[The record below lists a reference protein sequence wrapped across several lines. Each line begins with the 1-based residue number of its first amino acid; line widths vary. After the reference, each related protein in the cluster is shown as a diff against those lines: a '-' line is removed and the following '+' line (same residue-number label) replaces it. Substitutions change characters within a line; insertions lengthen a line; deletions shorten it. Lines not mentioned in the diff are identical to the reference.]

1 VIGSERVFL
10 PVNSGCRLCYTQVE
24 KVRGAMQRI
33 YPFGRQDWPNLE
45 QHVTQHATTI
55 ARTDE
60 RTIMAEERLTQERI
74 QELLDSI
81 EDPEF
86 GQKITDL
93 GMVKDIRIDEGT
105 AFVDL
110 ELQTPAHP
118 GRAEIERQ
126 IRATLA
132 EALDVTSVRVEPT
145 WNIRA
150 SGAGSPNA
158 EALPGV
164 KNTIAVASGKGGVG
178 KSTVAVNMAIALA
191 QDGARVGL
199 LDADVYGPSIP
210 IMMGFNSRPMLRN
223 ERIVPLEAFGL
234 KMMSIGFLMDPD
246 KALIWRGPLVAQLIT
261 QFLKDV
267 EWGELDYLIID
278 MPPGTGDAQLTLVQ
292 QIPLS
297 GAVIVTTPQDIALA
311 DAIKGLAMFQEV
323 KTSILG
329 IVENMSYFVCP
340 NCGEASEIFGYGGGE
355 RTAEKYEVPLL
366 GQIPLELTIRQ
377 GGDIGH
383 PIVVSEPDQAAAQ
396 AFRSAARRAAIN
408 LAKEAAAK
416 PRRPKIM
423 LKKAM

>member
-1 VIGSERVFL
+1 
-10 PVNSGCRLCYTQVE
+10 
-24 KVRGAMQRI
+24 
-33 YPFGRQDWPNLE
+33 
-45 QHVTQHATTI
+45 
-55 ARTDE
+55 
-60 RTIMAEERLTQERI
+60 MADGNLTQERI
-74 QELLDSI
+74 QELLGPVQ
-81 EDPEF
+81 DPEF
-86 GQKITDL
+86 GQSIVDL
-93 GMVKDIRIDEGT
+93 GMVKNIQIDDDT

-110 ELQTPAHP
+110 ILPTPAHP
-118 GRAEIERQ
+118 ARGEIERQ
-126 IRATLA
+126 IRASLA
-132 EALDVTSVRVEPT
+132 EGLDVTSVRIETT
-145 WNIRA
+145 WNVRP

-158 EALPGV
+158 EALPTV

-178 KSTVAVNMAIALA
+178 KSTVAVNMAISLA

-210 IMMGFNSRPMLRN
+210 IMMGFNAQPMLRG

-234 KMMSIGFLMDPD
+234 KMMSIGFLMDPE

-267 EWGELDYLIID
+267 EWGDLDYLIID

-340 NCGEASEIFGYGGGE
+340 SCGEASEIFGFGGGE
-355 RTAEKYEVPLL
+355 RTAEKYNVPLL
-366 GQIPLELTIRQ
+366 GQIPLELAIRQ
-377 GGDIGH
+377 GGDIGQ
-383 PIVVSEPDQAAAQ
+383 PIVVSSPDQPASQ
-396 AFRSAARRAAIN
+396 ALRGAARRAAIN
-408 LAKEAAAK
+408 LAKEAQAK

>member
-1 VIGSERVFL
+1 
-10 PVNSGCRLCYTQVE
+10 
-24 KVRGAMQRI
+24 
-33 YPFGRQDWPNLE
+33 
-45 QHVTQHATTI
+45 
-55 ARTDE
+55 
-60 RTIMAEERLTQERI
+60 MAEGSLTQERI
-74 QELLDSI
+74 RELL
-81 EDPEF
+81 EPVQDPEF
-86 GQKITDL
+86 GQSIVEL
-93 GMVKDIRIDEGT
+93 GMIKDVQLDGDS
-105 AFVDL
+105 ALV
-110 ELQTPAHP
+110 ELVLPTPAHP
-118 GRAEIERQ
+118 ARGDIERQ
-126 IRATLA
+126 IRAILSD
-132 EALDVTSVRVEPT
+132 ALDVTSVKMNTT
-145 WNIRA
+145 WNVRP

-158 EALPGV
+158 EALPTV
-164 KNTIAVASGKGGVG
+164 KNTVAVASGKGGVG

-210 IMMGFNSRPMLRN
+210 IMMGLSTRPMLRG

-234 KMMSIGFLMDPD
+234 KMMSIGFLMDAD

-267 EWGELDYLIID
+267 EWGDLDYLIID

-340 NCGEASEIFGYGGGE
+340 HCGESSEIFGYGGGE
-355 RTAEKYEVPLL
+355 RTAEKYDVPLL

-383 PIVVSEPDQAAAQ
+383 PIVVSEPDQPAAQ
-396 AFRSAARRAAIN
+396 AFRAAARRAAIN
-408 LAKEAAAK
+408 LAKEAQAK